1 MKTIAKLVSIIMVL
15 MIALD
20 LPASGLAEERDLNA
34 DFETALSGIAYTSVA
49 QVQSNLYFLGT
60 DLYACEVAGGP
71 VVKIDAYFPEELLEA
86 AMSGDLILVQGGE
99 KGHVLD
105 TLHGTLYS
113 FEEKE
118 TAAVAQFTSDV
129 FDGETDP
136 LEKHHYLMPVLVQ
149 TDKGDVLYILV
160 SKKDSPTE
168 YELYHFNLVDLSS
181 GLIKTENVLCIAD
194 YKEDKIVAILEQPDL
209 YSIIEIDTSSNQ
221 VCNTLFKEENP
232 RYRINGMAYDP
243 KTDRLVVATSK
254 GIFKIA
260 NKTMVDLCTYLPQ
273 ANGRV
278 IRDDFYCFL
287 DNQFVFINSNLFYF
301 CELMDEN
308 APHRLRFAN
317 SGLDQTIRGFMEQ
330 YPDVQV
336 SFLPEVIWDTKHV
349 FESLLSQDSNIDIIT
364 LYAGASLTTVKEKG
378 YYVDV
383 SASEI
388 LMQNVSAMYPEIQHA
403 LMDREKLAAY
413 PREAFPYCWL
423 IDEAALL
430 EKGYNPDTVTMED
443 WFTFIESEAVQFD
456 PYESTHTVFPKG
468 FTKKQLILEILKQYI
483 AEYESNGQLN
493 FQDPELR
500 EYLERAMDL
509 PDDIFLK
516 SDDDGTSLGAYDQG
530 NPPLFVINTMLSPD
544 AYIGFYE
551 GYHPRYV
558 LPPMFSITPTARMT
572 LSVYLVNP
580 YSQNQETARKFL
592 EYCAQQTT
600 PLQRFY
606 LDQSYQEPIPDQES
620 LELEERM
627 LIELEELKA
636 RAAEA
641 KPENQAQ
648 IEDAI
653 AQRKIMLEYAQENKW
668 IISEEDIVAYKQIAP
683 RISLLSNSLCFTDS
697 SCGISPINLYEMI
710 NMLLSGTTN
719 LDRFLSSLEQQYR
732 MMQME
737 AR

>member
-1 MKTIAKLVSIIMVL
+1 M
-15 MIALD
+15 
-20 LPASGLAEERDLNA
+20 
-34 DFETALSGIAYTSVA
+34 
-49 QVQSNLYFLGT
+49 
-60 DLYACEVAGGP
+60 
-71 VVKIDAYFPEELLEA
+71 
-86 AMSGDLILVQGGE
+86 
-99 KGHVLD
+99 
-105 TLHGTLYS
+105 
-113 FEEKE
+113 
-118 TAAVAQFTSDV
+118 
-129 FDGETDP
+129 
-136 LEKHHYLMPVLVQ
+136 
-149 TDKGDVLYILV
+149 
-160 SKKDSPTE
+160 
-168 YELYHFNLVDLSS
+168 
-181 GLIKTENVLCIAD
+181 
-194 YKEDKIVAILEQPDL
+194 
-209 YSIIEIDTSSNQ
+209 
-221 VCNTLFKEENP
+221 
-232 RYRINGMAYDP
+232 
-243 KTDRLVVATSK
+243 
-254 GIFKIA
+254 
-260 NKTMVDLCTYLPQ
+260 
-273 ANGRV
+273 
-278 IRDDFYCFL
+278 
-287 DNQFVFINSNLFYF
+287 
-301 CELMDEN
+301 
-308 APHRLRFAN
+308 
-317 SGLDQTIRGFMEQ
+317 
-330 YPDVQV
+330 
-336 SFLPEVIWDTKHV
+336 
-349 FESLLSQDSNIDIIT
+349 
-364 LYAGASLTTVKEKG
+364 
-378 YYVDV
+378 
-383 SASEI
+383 
-388 LMQNVSAMYPEIQHA
+388 
-403 LMDREKLAAY
+403 
-413 PREAFPYCWL
+413 
-423 IDEAALL
+423 
-430 EKGYNPDTVTMED
+430 
-443 WFTFIESEAVQFD
+443 
-456 PYESTHTVFPKG
+456 
-468 FTKKQLILEILKQYI
+468 
-483 AEYESNGQLN
+483 
-493 FQDPELR
+493 
-500 EYLERAMDL
+500 

-516 SDDDGTSLGAYDQG
+516 SDEDGTSLGAYDQG

-719 LDRFLSSLEQQYR
+719 LNRFLSSLEQQYR

>member
-86 AMSGDLILVQGGE
+86 AMSGDLLLVQGGE

-149 TDKGDVLYILV
+149 TDKGDVLYFLV
-160 SKKDSPTE
+160 SKKDSPSE

-181 GLIKTENVLCIAD
+181 GLIKTENVPCIAD

-221 VCNTLFKEENP
+221 VCNTLFEEENP

-260 NKTMVDLCTYLPQ
+260 NETMVDLCTYLPQ

-287 DNQFVFINSNLFYF
+287 DNQFIFINSNLFYF

-364 LYAGASLTTVKEKG
+364 LYAGASLTTVKEEHT
-378 YYVDV
+378 DQR
-383 SASEI
+383 I
-388 LMQNVSAMYPEIQHA
+388 H
-403 LMDREKLAAY
+403 
-413 PREAFPYCWL
+413 
-423 IDEAALL
+423 
-430 EKGYNPDTVTMED
+430 
-443 WFTFIESEAVQFD
+443 
-456 PYESTHTVFPKG
+456 ESTHEKHQALLPYVF
-468 FTKKQLILEILKQYI
+468 
-483 AEYESNGQLN
+483 
-493 FQDPELR
+493 
-500 EYLERAMDL
+500 
-509 PDDIFLK
+509 
-516 SDDDGTSLGAYDQG
+516 
-530 NPPLFVINTMLSPD
+530 
-544 AYIGFYE
+544 
-551 GYHPRYV
+551 
-558 LPPMFSITPTARMT
+558 
-572 LSVYLVNP
+572 
-580 YSQNQETARKFL
+580 
-592 EYCAQQTT
+592 
-600 PLQRFY
+600 LQRFV
-606 LDQSYQEPIPDQES
+606 Q
-620 LELEERM
+620 
-627 LIELEELKA
+627 
-636 RAAEA
+636 
-641 KPENQAQ
+641 
-648 IEDAI
+648 
-653 AQRKIMLEYAQENKW
+653 
-668 IISEEDIVAYKQIAP
+668 
-683 RISLLSNSLCFTDS
+683 
-697 SCGISPINLYEMI
+697 
-710 NMLLSGTTN
+710 
-719 LDRFLSSLEQQYR
+719 
-732 MMQME
+732 
-737 AR
+737 